1 MIKLKLFL
9 CIFLLSSNNLLAQM
23 KSEDKTIDNIEKILG
38 NKSAQAIIDKSK
50 QDALN
55 QASNLA
61 VTQTKNYLDTLFPTV
76 EVSLGLGDP
85 GKPVGGV
92 LVVAPISDP
101 KNIYNTTFTQGSIF
115 LNDNRQTVNIGLG
128 HRILELDK
136 KLLLGVNAFYDHEFP
151 YNHQRTSIGLEARSS
166 VGEINAN
173 KYWALTKWRDGR
185 DGAQERAL
193 DGQDIEAGVPLPY
206 LPWAKAYVRHFKWEA
221 VDGASDLKGNDY
233 SLKAEI
239 PIIPGLSI
247 EAGRRDYKSKSD
259 ENFIRLTWSPK
270 PVKTLSTPQ
279 LVSNEAYTLT
289 SMEDRRY
296 EKVRRENLIVK
307 QKRKAGVN
315 LVAY

>member
-101 KNIYNTTFTQGSIF
+101 KNIYNTVFDLISKSKNF
-115 LNDNRQTVNIGLG
+115 SLFV
-128 HRILELDK
+128 
-136 KLLLGVNAFYDHEFP
+136 LLLETY
-151 YNHQRTSIGLEARSS
+151 TIGRVIAI
-166 VGEINAN
+166 VCIVT
-173 KYWALTKWRDGR
+173 Y
-185 DGAQERAL
+185 
-193 DGQDIEAGVPLPY
+193 
-206 LPWAKAYVRHFKWEA
+206 
-221 VDGASDLKGNDY
+221 
-233 SLKAEI
+233 
-239 PIIPGLSI
+239 
-247 EAGRRDYKSKSD
+247 
-259 ENFIRLTWSPK
+259 
-270 PVKTLSTPQ
+270 
-279 LVSNEAYTLT
+279 
-289 SMEDRRY
+289 
-296 EKVRRENLIVK
+296 LIVFTFFS
-307 QKRKAGVN
+307 
-315 LVAY
+315 

>member
-101 KNIYNTTFTQGSIF
+101 KNIYNTVFDLISKSKNF
-115 LNDNRQTVNIGLG
+115 SLFV
-128 HRILELDK
+128 
-136 KLLLGVNAFYDHEFP
+136 LLLESY
-151 YNHQRTSIGLEARSS
+151 TIGRVIAI
-166 VGEINAN
+166 VCIVT
-173 KYWALTKWRDGR
+173 Y
-185 DGAQERAL
+185 
-193 DGQDIEAGVPLPY
+193 
-206 LPWAKAYVRHFKWEA
+206 
-221 VDGASDLKGNDY
+221 
-233 SLKAEI
+233 
-239 PIIPGLSI
+239 
-247 EAGRRDYKSKSD
+247 
-259 ENFIRLTWSPK
+259 
-270 PVKTLSTPQ
+270 
-279 LVSNEAYTLT
+279 
-289 SMEDRRY
+289 
-296 EKVRRENLIVK
+296 LIVFTFFS
-307 QKRKAGVN
+307 
-315 LVAY
+315 